1 MVGKY
6 LVKQSF
12 ILQDIIVLLDAA
24 RALSTTKLLI
34 LLLLIQLV

>member
-34 LLLLIQLV
+34 LLLVIQLV